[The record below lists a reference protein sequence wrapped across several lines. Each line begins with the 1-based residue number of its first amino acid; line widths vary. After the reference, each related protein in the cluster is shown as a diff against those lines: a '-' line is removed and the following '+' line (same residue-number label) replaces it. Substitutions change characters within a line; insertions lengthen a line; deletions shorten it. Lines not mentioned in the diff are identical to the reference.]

1 MRSREARL
9 SKCCGVRG
17 SGSLPVA
24 AEAAAETREEADG
37 EVRPHSATQRTQV
50 AVHEVGIVKCQNV
63 VDTSGGKQA
72 AEMAQA
78 RLEAEGNKQGTLI
91 RCIHA
96 KRVGGWGLEIGEKQP
111 VKDSQ
116 EAAGLTGTARH
127 KVLHEGIVPQR
138 RAQHWVPAPRCGAVA
153 TEHGATTS
161 IKGEGWVTKGEDS
174 WLKGS
179 HGALAIDACPSERR
193 AIDRGLAWCTD
204 KTNRTGAA
212 VYRLGVSRGRRRRRS
227 RSRESAEG
235 LRHHTGRS
243 QDVDVVR
250 VGEHDTP

>member
-37 EVRPHSATQRTQV
+37 EVHPHSATQRTQV

-96 KRVGGWGLEIGEKQP
+96 KRVGGWGLRVGEKQP
-111 VKDSQ
+111 
-116 EAAGLTGTARH
+116 
-127 KVLHEGIVPQR
+127 
-138 RAQHWVPAPRCGAVA
+138 
-153 TEHGATTS
+153 
-161 IKGEGWVTKGEDS
+161 
-174 WLKGS
+174 
-179 HGALAIDACPSERR
+179 
-193 AIDRGLAWCTD
+193 
-204 KTNRTGAA
+204 
-212 VYRLGVSRGRRRRRS
+212 
-227 RSRESAEG
+227 RET
-235 LRHHTGRS
+235 LR
-243 QDVDVVR
+243 
-250 VGEHDTP
+250 